1 MKKKRILLGI
11 ALTAASI
18 FALSSCGGNSNN
30 SGEGDPSGE
39 TESDKFT
46 VKFDT
51 QGGSK
56 IDDVKV
62 AKNTPVTKPTDPTRT
77 GYEFKGWFK
86 EKACTNEWDFTK
98 AITENR
104 TLYAKWEQKDMVT
117 GIELSGEFKTRYK
130 KGDTFDASGLVV
142 TELHTKDDDVVL
154 SADKYTITLEDE
166 AGQAVDAT
174 APFTATGF
182 YTATVKGN
190 ASQKTDKFDFKVT
203 AKAET
208 ITDYAFGPDQYGTAK
223 SLTKANVG
231 LTANEEIASLA
242 EGKARLVATG
252 AKVKYQQV
260 DSNNNSVAA
269 TYNSVEYG
277 SRLQVNTGTADGA
290 IKIIVNTDADLRLY
304 AKGDIG
310 RGIKV
315 TNVDTTKSSKDPQA
329 CEFVTDDGDKEVMR
343 VFDFYLNAG
352 EYYINSTTGGG
363 VNIYNFIVSLYEP
376 QFNPDAPIT
385 DLAFSPTRTVFY
397 ESEVLDNTIMSAGQ
411 VNLAAITDGL
421 TVTSTKDEVPGN
433 PVAIADCTFALY
445 KGETQVTELTDAG
458 TYKVQVTVGGYSK
471 AYDIT
476 YSKSTKF
483 ELASPYTTLTV
494 QKNTDLNLLGYAKV
508 TMDNTNTVFYGVDPE
523 YVTIKYYTTK
533 GKDAEDKDV
542 YSDEVSKS
550 VALGTAGKVYA
561 EVEFDTSLLPLA
573 CFADTEASNKTKIYF
588 EVTVQDGKAPDVWNY
603 QLDNYVP
610 NYVSLV
616 AGKKTDKT
624 VTGPKFI
631 SGAVVTANSA
641 IYKASGS
648 FGCDGVELTK
658 GADELTITVAS
669 GYTATI
675 AICVGSTS
683 STNDTDKIY
692 LKSGETIVSGTAGSN
707 LTKAD
712 DNTFTVT
719 GNGKTNAITY
729 TNLAAGT
736 YKFGTSSTARNVRV
750 YDIVITYTAA

>member
-30 SGEGDPSGE
+30 SDEGDPSSE
-39 TESDKFT
+39 TEGDKFT

-62 AKNTPVTKPTDPTRT
+62 AKNTAVAKPTDPTRT
-77 GYEFKGWFK
+77 GYEFKGWYK
-86 EKACTNEWDFTK
+86 EKACTNAWDFTK
-98 AITENR
+98 PITEDR
-104 TLYAKWEQKDMVT
+104 TLYAKWEQQDMVT
-117 GIELSGEFKTRYK
+117 GIELSGAYKTRYK
-130 KGDTFDASGLVV
+130 KGDTFDASELVV
-142 TELHTKDDDVVL
+142 KELHTKDDDVTL
-154 SADKYTITLEDE
+154 TADKYTIKLEDE
-166 AGQAVDAT
+166 AGNVVAT
-174 APFTATGF
+174 DAPFTTVGF
-182 YTATVKGN
+182 YTATITGT
-190 ASQKTDKFDFKVT
+190 ACQKSEKFDFKVT

-208 ITDYAFGPDQYGTAK
+208 ITDYAFTPDQYGTAK
-223 SLTKANVG
+223 SLTGANVG

-242 EGKARLVATG
+242 EGKARLIATG
-252 AKVKYQQV
+252 GKVKYQQV
-260 DSNNNSVAA
+260 DSNNKSVAA
-269 TYNSVEYG
+269 TYNGTEYG

-290 IKIIVNTDADLRLY
+290 IKIVVNTDADLRLY

-315 TNVDTTKSSKDPQA
+315 TNVDTTKSEKDPQA

-397 ESEVLDNTIMSAGQ
+397 ESEVLDYSIMSAGQ
-411 VNLAAITDGL
+411 VDLAAITDGL
-421 TVTSTKDEVPGN
+421 TVTSTKDEVSGN
-433 PVAIADCTFALY
+433 PVDIADCTFALY

-494 QKNTDLNLLGYAKV
+494 QKDTPLNLLGYAKV
-508 TMDNTNTVFYGVDPE
+508 TMDDTNAVFYGVDPA
-523 YVTIKYYTTK
+523 YVTVKYYTTK

-542 YSDEVSKS
+542 YSNEVSES
-550 VALGTAGKVYA
+550 VALGTAGTVYA
-561 EVEFDTSLLPLA
+561 EVEFNTSLLPLA
-573 CFADTEASNKTKIYF
+573 CFSDAEAKNKTKIYF
-588 EVTVQDGKAPDVWNY
+588 EVTVQDGKAPAVWNY
-603 QLDNYVP
+603 QLANDVP

-624 VTGPKFI
+624 VTNATLIDG
-631 SGAVVTANSA
+631 VVTANSA

-658 GADELTITVAS
+658 GADELTITVAE

-683 STNDTDKIY
+683 SSNNTDKIY
-692 LKSGETIVSGTAGSN
+692 LKSGETVVAGTAGSN

-719 GNGKTNAITY
+719 GNAKTNAITY
-729 TNLAAGT
+729 TSLAAGT
-736 YKFGTSSTARNVRV
+736 YTFGTSSTARNVRV

>member
-30 SGEGDPSGE
+30 SGEGDPAGE
-39 TESDKFT
+39 TEGDKFT

-51 QGGSK
+51 QGGNN
-56 IDDVKV
+56 IVDAKV
-62 AKNTPVTKPTDPTRT
+62 DKNTPVTKPTDPTRT
-77 GYEFKGWFK
+77 GYEFKGWYK
-86 EKACTNEWDFTK
+86 EKACTNAWDFTK
-98 AITENR
+98 PITEDR

-117 GIELSGEFKTRYK
+117 GIELTGTYKTRYK
-130 KGDTFDASGLVV
+130 KGDTFDASGLIV

-166 AGQAVDAT
+166 NGQAVDAT
-174 APFTATGF
+174 APFTTVGF

-315 TNVDTTKSSKDPQA
+315 TNVDTTKSEKDPQA

-397 ESEVLDNTIMSAGQ
+397 ESEVLDNSIMSAGH
-411 VNLAAITDGL
+411 VDLDAITDGL

-508 TMDNTNTVFYGVDPE
+508 TMDNTNTVFYGVDPA

-542 YSDEVSKS
+542 YSDEVYKS

-624 VTGPKFI
+624 VTSPKFI
-631 SGAVVTANSA
+631 SGSVVTANKA
-641 IYKASGS
+641 TYKASGS
-648 FGCDGVELTK
+648 FGCDGVELAK
-658 GADELTITVAS
+658 SADELSIVVEA

-675 AICVGSTS
+675 KINVGSTS
-683 STNDTDKIY
+683 GSNTTDKIY
-692 LKSGETIVSGTAGSN
+692 LKSGETYVDGESTACTEAADHTFSIKGTD
-707 LTKAD
+707 KA
-712 DNTFTVT
+712 NT
-719 GNGKTNAITY
+719 ITY
-729 TNLAAGT
+729 SGVTAGT
-736 YKFGTSSTARNVRV
+736 YTFGTTCNDRGVRV
-750 YDIVITYTAA
+750 YSIEIIYTAV